1 MHPLSRAPTL
11 LLLLALQV
19 SAWAG
24 PVPATE
30 AEAAPAMATATL
42 PGLSGPGLGEGP
54 AAASA
59 HAAASAAPESSVSEL
74 AAQMIKEADA
84 GAATTEASHP
94 PRRDNTRGR
103 EQSASASAPA
113 GQMQVRQPADK
124 AAGDPWGLR
133 ELGTAALH
141 WAKNSLPWLADEES
155 TGHDKQPLPDT
166 VDWAAA
172 PLAGGTATGAGPGAN
187 ALPHAGPPSDLG
199 TSLGYGGTDKRWAMG
214 SDQNLVRVVMEALRE
229 VLAHPL
235 TWLVA
240 ALFVV
245 GGIVVKRID
254 RRPK

>member
-1 MHPLSRAPTL
+1 MSRAPTL

-42 PGLSGPGLGEGP
+42 PGLPGPGLGDGL
-54 AAASA
+54 AVHSGASAASA
-59 HAAASAAPESSVSEL
+59 GSGSEL

-133 ELGTAALH
+133 ELGKAALQ

-199 TSLGYGGTDKRWAMG
+199 ASLGYGGTDKRWAMG

-245 GGIVVKRID
+245 GGIVVKWID